1 MIRDIVVGALLL
13 AGSTLMLF
21 AAIGLVRFHD
31 VLCRAHAL
39 GKATTFG
46 VSLLIVA
53 LWLHLANEVSGL
65 KLGLVL
71 AFSLLTIPLASHLVA
86 LLLYRHGDHAEKTSD
101 SNGAAKSE
109 SSGGDSAK

>member
-1 MIRDIVVGALLL
+1 MIRDVAVGVLLL

-21 AAIGLVRFHD
+21 AAIGLVRFRD

-46 VSLLIVA
+46 VSLLILA

-65 KLGLVL
+65 KLMLVL

-86 LLLYRHGDHAEKTSD
+86 LLLYRHREQAKQIV
-101 SNGAAKSE
+101 GADGVKKREAP
-109 SSGGDSAK
+109 GGDSRA